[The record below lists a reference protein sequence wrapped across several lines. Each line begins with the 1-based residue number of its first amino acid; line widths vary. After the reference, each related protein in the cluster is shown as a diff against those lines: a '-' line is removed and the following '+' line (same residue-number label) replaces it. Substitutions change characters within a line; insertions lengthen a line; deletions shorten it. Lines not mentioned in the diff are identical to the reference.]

1 MIAIYRSRIFLLEA
15 GNSFGL
21 AGDYFESLGLTVHR
35 VSIKPGKAISLAPF
49 GDSHL
54 LMQEKPDELI
64 ISEDALPDIDDDED
78 KDEKRDVLGEME
90 IAARLMITGGEPAE
104 EQRMTRADRGMIRE
118 AIMIAARS
126 TFEAGRQML
135 PEDLMFA
142 LQGIARDAGM
152 GEDGRERRT
161 AARRARAEE
170 MSEALR
176 MFTEGFE
183 GELFNRPGTP
193 WPEADVTIVDLGTLA
208 REGYE
213 AQMAVAV
220 ISLLNTINNIAEREQ
235 YSDRD
240 IIVSIDEAHI
250 VTANPLMGPYATKIV
265 KMWRKLGAWL
275 WLFTQNLAD
284 FPDTAKRC
292 SIWRSGGFVW

>member
-1 MIAIYRSRIFLLEA
+1 
-15 GNSFGL
+15 
-21 AGDYFESLGLTVHR
+21 
-35 VSIKPGKAISLAPF
+35 
-49 GDSHL
+49 
-54 LMQEKPDELI
+54 
-64 ISEDALPDIDDDED
+64 
-78 KDEKRDVLGEME
+78 ME

-193 WPEADVTIVDLGTLA
+193 W
-208 REGYE
+208 R
-213 AQMAVAV
+213 
-220 ISLLNTINNIAEREQ
+220 R
-235 YSDRD
+235 
-240 IIVSIDEAHI
+240 
-250 VTANPLMGPYATKIV
+250 LM
-265 KMWRKLGAWL
+265 
-275 WLFTQNLAD
+275 
-284 FPDTAKRC
+284 
-292 SIWRSGGFVW
+292 

>member
-1 MIAIYRSRIFLLEA
+1 LKPTGAGKSATALDKLAQMIAIYRSRIFLLEA

-118 AIMIAARS
+118 AIMIAARV
-126 TFEAGRQML
+126 RL
-135 PEDLMFA
+135 RP
-142 LQGIARDAGM
+142 
-152 GEDGRERRT
+152 DGRCC
-161 AARRARAEE
+161 
-170 MSEALR
+170 L
-176 MFTEGFE
+176 
-183 GELFNRPGTP
+183 
-193 WPEADVTIVDLGTLA
+193 
-208 REGYE
+208 
-213 AQMAVAV
+213 
-220 ISLLNTINNIAEREQ
+220 
-235 YSDRD
+235 
-240 IIVSIDEAHI
+240 
-250 VTANPLMGPYATKIV
+250 KI
-265 KMWRKLGAWL
+265 
-275 WLFTQNLAD
+275 
-284 FPDTAKRC
+284 
-292 SIWRSGGFVW
+292 